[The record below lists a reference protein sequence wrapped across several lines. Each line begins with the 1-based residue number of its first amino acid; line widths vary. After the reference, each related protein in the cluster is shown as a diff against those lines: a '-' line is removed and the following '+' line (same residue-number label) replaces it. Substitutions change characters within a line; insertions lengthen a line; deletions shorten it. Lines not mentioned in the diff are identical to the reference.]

1 MRKALL
7 VFLIP
12 FILFQQMV
20 HSPCQSSEDSLHFQ
34 LEEEGGEAGDVDV
47 RFHADDVDL
56 KIIGLGE
63 DADDEL
69 LFC

>member
-1 MRKALL
+1 
-7 VFLIP
+7 
-12 FILFQQMV
+12 MV

-63 DADDEL
+63 DVDDNL
-69 LFC
+69 LFG